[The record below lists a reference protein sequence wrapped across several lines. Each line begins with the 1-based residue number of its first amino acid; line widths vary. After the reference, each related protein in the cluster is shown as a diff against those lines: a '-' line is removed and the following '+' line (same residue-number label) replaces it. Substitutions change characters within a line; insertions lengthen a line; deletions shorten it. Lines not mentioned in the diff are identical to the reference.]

1 MCGICGAVW
10 TSARKQIDLTTLDR
24 VTDAL
29 TKRGPDDRGSL
40 RLPLT
45 PGVPSEEKGV
55 ALGHRRLA
63 IVDLSSAGRQPFV
76 NDDKTLYMT
85 FNGEIYNYVEIR
97 DELRRRGRTFRT
109 ETDVEVLM
117 KLYEEFGLD
126 CLPKLNGMF
135 AFAVW
140 DAREQR
146 LLLARDRIGKKPL
159 VYRLESDRLLFA
171 SELKALKEFPD
182 VPRDVDLIALRQY
195 LTYQYVPYPRT
206 IYEGTSKL
214 PPASCLIWKEG
225 QEPKIERYWRAED
238 VGDFDDRNLP
248 DDADVDRLV
257 ATGALGAATFGEPY
271 QDDAPSFYNRSFEET
286 KRELRRRLENAVKIR
301 MRCDVPFGAF
311 LSGGIDST
319 IVVGLMRKFSPNKVR
334 TFSIGFAQKKY
345 DETPFARRTAER
357 FGTEHTEF
365 FVEPDAEAILP
376 ALVAQFDEPFA
387 DSSAIPTWYLCETTR
402 REVTVA
408 LGGDG
413 GDELFCGYDRYKA
426 VKLSQYVEKLPY
438 ALRRLLAGPIRSM
451 LPNTVSQRSVW
462 RRGRRFLETIG
473 MDALEQYLQ
482 WIAIFNRSR
491 LDSVLSDEYWSAC
504 RADTPR
510 PQAAELDCCDFLQDA
525 FDKFKRRDLTTAISF
540 ADVLTYLPCD
550 IMTKVDITSMRSSL
564 ETRAPL
570 LDPNVAELALQIP
583 LAYKL
588 KGKRGKHILREA
600 CAELL
605 PEEIDARPKTGFG
618 VPLDDWFRGPLN
630 KTLRDV
636 LLDPST
642 RRAPWFN
649 ADFVER
655 LIREHEERQFDHA
668 ARLWSLLVFRLWESQ
683 Q

>member
-24 VTDAL
+24 ATDAL

-40 RLPLT
+40 RLPFT
-45 PGVPSEEKGV
+45 PGVPPEEKGV

-140 DAREQR
+140 DAREKR

-182 VPRDVDLIALRQY
+182 VPHDVDLIALRQY

-214 PPASCLIWKEG
+214 PPASYLIWKEG
-225 QEPKIERYWRAED
+225 REPIIERYWRAED
-238 VGDFDDRNLP
+238 VGGFDERDLP
-248 DDADVDRLV
+248 GGADVDRLV
-257 ATGALGAATFGEPY
+257 ASGALGAATFGEPFP
-271 QDDAPSFYNRSFEET
+271 DDARSFYNRSFEET

-334 TFSIGFAQKKY
+334 TFSIGFSQKKY

-451 LPNTVSQRSVW
+451 LPNTISQRSVW

-504 RADTPR
+504 RADAPR

-583 LAYKL
+583 LANKL

-642 RRAPWFN
+642 KRAPWFN

-668 ARLWSLLVFRLWESQ
+668 ARLWALLVFRLWESQ